1 MRSARTHERYPDRS
15 ALTLCEVCGVD
26 PQRALCEPLLVSG
39 EVIGA
44 LLIHHPEPLDAGEH
58 RAIKD
63 SVTQSAPVIANL
75 RTIAIAEQ
83 RAATD
88 ALTGM
93 PNSRAARDTLRHMV
107 AQAARSGSP
116 LAAVL
121 LDLDHFKQINDSYG
135 HGAGDDVL
143 AAVGTTL
150 TAGVRESDF
159 AGRYGGEE
167 FLLLLPDT
175 STQDAAAVA
184 EKIRRLIAQ
193 STVAG
198 VERAI
203 TASFGVSGF
212 PQHAIDGDTLMRSAD
227 RALYASKRNGRDR
240 VTIAPGTPEEAAKGL
255 TTLRAT

>member
-1 MRSARTHERYPDRS
+1 VIGS
-15 ALTLCEVCGVD
+15 
-26 PQRALCEPLLVSG
+26 LLV
-39 EVIGA
+39 
-44 LLIHHPEPLDAGEH
+44 HHPEPLDTDEQ
-58 RAIKD
+58 RAIKE

-93 PNSRAARDTLRHMV
+93 PNSRAARDTLKRMV

-121 LDLDHFKQINDSYG
+121 LDLDHFKQINDTYG

-143 AAVGTTL
+143 ASVGATL
-150 TAGVRESDF
+150 ASGVRESDF

-167 FLLLLPDT
+167 FLMLLPDT
-175 STQDAAAVA
+175 SADDAAAVA
-184 EKIRRLIAQ
+184 EKIRGLIAQ
-193 STVAG
+193 TAVSG
-198 VERAI
+198 VPQTI
-203 TASFGVSGF
+203 TASLGVACF

-227 RALYASKRNGRDR
+227 RALYTSKRSGRNR
-240 VTIAPGTPEEAAKGL
+240 VTTALESPETPEVL
-255 TTLRAT
+255 TALA